1 MAPSPKIS
9 VCIPMYNAALFIKDC
24 INSVLSQSFQ
34 DFELLV
40 VDDGSTDNS
49 CDIVKNIKD
58 NRVRLIQNQHDYVGS
73 LNLLMDEAKGE
84 YIAKMDADD
93 VMCANRLTLQYEYM
107 ENHPDVDFI
116 GGRMAVFKQST
127 KEPLYDLN
135 VKLVV
140 FASQICWIIV
150 VFAILQSC
158 SVPQVSTVKKNSVM
172 TSKWSMQRIMTFG

>member
-73 LNLLMDEAKGE
+73 LNLLLDEAKL
-84 YIAKMDADD
+84 IK
-93 VMCANRLTLQYEYM
+93 CSLTIVCMSSKL
-107 ENHPDVDFI
+107 
-116 GGRMAVFKQST
+116 
-127 KEPLYDLN
+127 PLVITRN
-135 VKLVV
+135 KHRK
-140 FASQICWIIV
+140 
-150 VFAILQSC
+150 
-158 SVPQVSTVKKNSVM
+158 PK
-172 TSKWSMQRIMTFG
+172 

>member
-1 MAPSPKIS
+1 
-9 VCIPMYNAALFIKDC
+9 MYNAALFIKDC

-93 VMCANRLTLQYEYM
+93 VMCANRLTLQ
-107 ENHPDVDFI
+107 
-116 GGRMAVFKQST
+116 
-127 KEPLYDLN
+127 
-135 VKLVV
+135 
-140 FASQICWIIV
+140 
-150 VFAILQSC
+150 
-158 SVPQVSTVKKNSVM
+158 
-172 TSKWSMQRIMTFG
+172 

>member
-1 MAPSPKIS
+1 
-9 VCIPMYNAALFIKDC
+9 MYNAALFIKDC

-34 DFELLV
+34 NFELLV

-93 VMCANRLTLQYEYM
+93 VMCANRLSLQYEYM
-107 ENHPDVDFI
+107 ENHPDVNFI

-135 VKLVV
+135 VKIGSLCISDLLDYCCICHPTVM
-140 FASQICWIIV
+140 FRTASING
-150 VFAILQSC
+150 
-158 SVPQVSTVKKNSVM
+158 KKNSVM

>member
-1 MAPSPKIS
+1 
-9 VCIPMYNAALFIKDC
+9 MYNAALFIKDC

-49 CDIVKNIKD
+49 CEIVKNIKD

-73 LNLLMDEAKGE
+73 LNLLLDEAKGE

-93 VMCANRLTLQYEYM
+93 VMCANRLTLQYE
-107 ENHPDVDFI
+107 
-116 GGRMAVFKQST
+116 
-127 KEPLYDLN
+127 
-135 VKLVV
+135 V

-158 SVPQVSTVKKNSVM
+158 SVQQVSTVKKNSVM